1 LADGVLKV
9 FFVQLLSKEVAST
22 INIIEINTNK
32 NSFIYISKEV
42 VKGIVIKEKNEN
54 NITIDLEVNISK

>member
-1 LADGVLKV
+1 MADGALKV

-54 NITIDLEVNISK
+54 NITIDLEVNLSK